1 MTARTASCNC
11 FCNHL
16 LVELPRRIV
25 QIAPVDDVV
34 AVENRAGLVPRHF
47 HSDYLRNSSP
57 NQISNSSPPEIVW
70 DPSRQA
76 CVVLVMVVPRAMS

>member
-1 MTARTASCNC
+1 
-11 FCNHL
+11 
-16 LVELPRRIV
+16 
-25 QIAPVDDVV
+25 
-34 AVENRAGLVPRHF
+34 VPRHF